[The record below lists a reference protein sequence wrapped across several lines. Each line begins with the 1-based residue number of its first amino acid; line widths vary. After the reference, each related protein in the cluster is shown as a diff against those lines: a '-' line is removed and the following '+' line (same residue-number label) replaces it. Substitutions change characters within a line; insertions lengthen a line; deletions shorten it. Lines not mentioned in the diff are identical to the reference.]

1 MEKWD
6 LYDENGNKIGK
17 TINRGE
23 KMEPNEYHISVH
35 IWIINK
41 KNEFLI
47 QKRSANKKKFPN
59 MWSMTGGAVLS
70 GENSEQA
77 CIRETMEELG
87 VELSYNEI
95 KKIGTLKRENGLVD
109 IWIAYKDFDEKRLKL
124 QIDEVSEAKWVNISE
139 IEELLKE
146 KQFTP
151 SVVQGLELCTRY
163 LSNQNKN

>member
-1 MEKWD
+1 M
-6 LYDENGNKIGK
+6 
-17 TINRGE
+17 
-23 KMEPNEYHISVH
+23 
-35 IWIINK
+35 
-41 KNEFLI
+41 I

-59 MWSMTGGAVLS
+59 MWSMTGGAVLA

-87 VELSYNEI
+87 VELNHNDIE
-95 KKIGTLKRENGLVD
+95 KIGTIKRENGLVD
-109 IWIAYKDFDEKRLKL
+109 IWIAYKDFNEKCLKL
-124 QIDEVSEAKWVNISE
+124 QIDEVSEVKWSNISE

-163 LSNQNKN
+163 LSNQNNN

>member
-6 LYDENGNKIGK
+6 LYDENGNKLGK

-41 KNEFLI
+41 NNEFLI
-47 QKRSANKKKFPN
+47 QKRSPNKKKFPN
-59 MWSMTGGAVLS
+59 MWSMTGGAVLA

-77 CIRETMEELG
+77 CIREAKEELG
-87 VELSYNEI
+87 VELSYNDI
-95 KKIGTLKRENGLVD
+95 KKIGTIKREHGLVD
-109 IWIAYKDFDEKRLKL
+109 IWIAYKDFDEKCLKL
-124 QIDEVSEAKWVNISE
+124 QIDEVSEAKWANISK
-139 IEELLKE
+139 IEKLLEE
-146 KQFTP
+146 KRFTP
-151 SVVQGLELCTRY
+151 SVVQGLELCTTY

>member
-6 LYDENGNKIGK
+6 LYDENGKKIGK

-41 KNEFLI
+41 DNEFLI
-47 QKRSANKKKFPN
+47 QKRSPNKKKFPN
-59 MWSMTGGAVLS
+59 MWSMTGGAVLA

-87 VELSYNEI
+87 VELSHNEI
-95 KKIGTLKRENGLVD
+95 KKVGTIKRENGLVD
-109 IWIAYKDFDEKRLKL
+109 IWIAYKDFDAKGLKL
-124 QIDEVSEAKWVNISE
+124 QIDEVSEAKWSNMTE